1 MSESV
6 LPIFFS
12 KSFIVS
18 GLTLRSLIHVEF
30 IFMYSAESVR
40 ISFVYISVQFSSI
53 QSLSHVQLF
62 ASP

>member
-30 IFMYSAESVR
+30 IFMYSAESVER
-40 ISFVYISVQFSSI
+40 RLEEDKSGSRKTSQ
-53 QSLSHVQLF
+53 
-62 ASP
+62 